1 MAQLSTKIKE
11 YLKANS
17 VNEVDFTKDVL
28 LQDDMPNGV
37 SAPYIKEWNISGV
50 AKPSDSD
57 LSAVESAANTAE
69 ANAQVIATRVA
80 LYGGAVKQLENIIEN
95 GLEAEIARVAQ
106 IKADNP
112 KS

>member
-28 LQDDMPNGV
+28 LQDDMEGGV
-37 SAPYIKEWNISGV
+37 SKPYIKEWNISGV
-50 AKPSDSD
+50 DQPSDSD
-57 LSAVESAANTAE
+57 LASYDAAATTAE
-69 ANAQVIATRVA
+69 SNATVDATRRA
-80 LYGGAVKQLENIIEN
+80 AYGDIGDQLDEIYHDIDAWKARIKSVKD
-95 GLEAEIARVAQ
+95 A
-106 IKADNP
+106 NP

>member
-28 LQDDMPNGV
+28 LQDDGQG
-37 SAPYIKEWNISGV
+37 AYIKEWNISSV
-50 AKPSDSD
+50 DKPTDSQLD
-57 LSAVESAANTAE
+57 AQETKANTAE
-69 ANAQVIATRVA
+69 SNAQVDATRRTG
-80 LYGGAVKQLENIIEN
+80 YGDIGDQLD
-95 GLEAEIARVAQ
+95 EIYHDMDAWKTR
-106 IKADNP
+106 IKAIKDANP

>member
-17 VNEVDFTKDVL
+17 VHEVDFTTDVL
-28 LQDDMPNGV
+28 LQDDGQG
-37 SAPYIKEWNISGV
+37 AYIKEWNISGV

-57 LSAVESAANTAE
+57 LSAVESVADTAE

-80 LYGGAVKQLENIIEN
+80 LYGGAIKQLENIIEN

>member
-17 VNEVDFTKDVL
+17 VNEVDFTTDVL
-28 LQDDMPNGV
+28 LQDDGQG
-37 SAPYIKEWNISGV
+37 AYIKEWNISGV

-57 LSAVESAANTAE
+57 LASYDAAATTAE
-69 ANAQVIATRVA
+69 SNATVDETRRSA
-80 LYGGAVKQLENIIEN
+80 YGDIGDQLDEIYHDIDAWRTRIQGVKT
-95 GLEAEIARVAQ
+95 A
-106 IKADNP
+106 NP

>member
-17 VNEVDFTKDVL
+17 VNTVDFTTDVL

-57 LSAVESAANTAE
+57 LSAVESVADTAE

-112 KS
+112 KP

>member
-17 VNEVDFTKDVL
+17 VNEVDFTTDVL
-28 LQDDMPNGV
+28 LQDDGQG
-37 SAPYIKEWNISGV
+37 AYIKEWNISGV

-57 LSAVESAANTAE
+57 LASYDAAATTAE
-69 ANAQVIATRVA
+69 SNATVDATRKA
-80 LYGGAVKQLENIIEN
+80 AYGNIGDQLD
-95 GLEAEIARVAQ
+95 EIYHDIDAWRTRIQ
-106 IKADNP
+106 GIKTANP

>member
-28 LQDDMPNGV
+28 LQDDGQG
-37 SAPYIKEWNISGV
+37 AYIKEWNISGV
-50 AKPSDSD
+50 AKPTDSQLD
-57 LSAVESAANTAE
+57 AQETKANTAE
-69 ANAQVIATRVA
+69 SNATVDATRRSA
-80 LYGGAVKQLENIIEN
+80 YGDIGDQLD
-95 GLEAEIARVAQ
+95 EIYHDIDAWRTRIQ
-106 IKADNP
+106 GIKTANP

>member
-17 VNEVDFTKDVL
+17 VNEVDFTTDVL
-28 LQDDMPNGV
+28 LQDDGQG
-37 SAPYIKEWNISGV
+37 AYIKEWNISGV

-57 LSAVESAANTAE
+57 LSAVESAADIAE

-80 LYGGAVKQLENIIEN
+80 LYGGAIKQLENIIEN

>member
-17 VNEVDFTKDVL
+17 VNTVDFTKDVL
-28 LQDDMPNGV
+28 LQDDGQG
-37 SAPYIKEWNISGV
+37 AYIKEWNISGV

-57 LSAVESAANTAE
+57 LASYDAAATTAE
-69 ANAQVIATRVA
+69 SNATVDATRRA
-80 LYGGAVKQLENIIEN
+80 AYGDIGDQLD
-95 GLEAEIARVAQ
+95 EIYYDIDAWRTRIQ
-106 IKADNP
+106 GIKTANP

>member
-17 VNEVDFTKDVL
+17 VNTVDFTTDVL
-28 LQDDMPNGV
+28 LQDDGQG
-37 SAPYIKEWNISGV
+37 AYIKEWNISGV

-57 LSAVESAANTAE
+57 LASYDAAATTAE
-69 ANAQVIATRVA
+69 SNATVDATRRSA
-80 LYGGAVKQLENIIEN
+80 YGDIGEQLD
-95 GLEAEIARVAQ
+95 EIYHDIDAWRTRIQ
-106 IKADNP
+106 GIKTANP

>member
-28 LQDDMPNGV
+28 LQDDGQG
-37 SAPYIKEWNISGV
+37 AYIKEWNISGV
-50 AKPSDSD
+50 SKPTDSQLD
-57 LSAVESAANTAE
+57 AQETKANTAE
-69 ANAQVIATRVA
+69 SNLAVDATRRVG
-80 LYGGAVKQLENIIEN
+80 YGDIGDQLD
-95 GLEAEIARVAQ
+95 EIYHDIDAWKTR
-106 IKADNP
+106 IKAIKDANP

>member
-1 MAQLSTKIKE
+1 MAQLKTKIKE

-17 VNEVDFTKDVL
+17 VNTVDFTSDVL
-28 LQDDMPNGV
+28 LQDDGQG
-37 SAPYIKEWNISGV
+37 AYIKEWNISGV
-50 AKPSDSD
+50 SKPSDSD
-57 LSAVESAANTAE
+57 LSAVESDANTAE

-80 LYGGAVKQLENIIEN
+80 LYGGVIKQLENIIEN
-95 GLEAEIARVAQ
+95 GLDAEIARVAQ

>member
-17 VNEVDFTKDVL
+17 VNEVDFTTDVL
-28 LQDDMPNGV
+28 LQDDGQG
-37 SAPYIKEWNISGV
+37 AYIKEWNISGV
-50 AKPSDSD
+50 SKPSDSD
-57 LSAVESAANTAE
+57 LSAVESAADTAE
-69 ANAQVIATRVA
+69 ANAQVVATRLS
-80 LYGGAVKQLENIIEN
+80 LYGSIGEQIEYITEN
-95 GLEAEIARVAQ
+95 GLDAWQTKVAQ

>member
-17 VNEVDFTKDVL
+17 VNTVDFTTDVL
-28 LQDDMPNGV
+28 LQDDGQG
-37 SAPYIKEWNISGV
+37 AYIKEWNISGV

-57 LSAVESAANTAE
+57 LASYDAAATTAE
-69 ANAQVIATRVA
+69 SNATVDATRRSA
-80 LYGGAVKQLENIIEN
+80 YGDIGDQLD
-95 GLEAEIARVAQ
+95 EIYHDIDAWKTRIQ
-106 IKADNP
+106 GIKTANP

>member
-17 VNEVDFTKDVL
+17 VNEVDFTTDVL
-28 LQDDMPNGV
+28 LQDDGQG
-37 SAPYIKEWNISGV
+37 AYIKEWNISGV

-57 LSAVESAANTAE
+57 LASYDAAATTAE
-69 ANAQVIATRVA
+69 SNATVDATRRSA
-80 LYGGAVKQLENIIEN
+80 YGDIGDQLD
-95 GLEAEIARVAQ
+95 EIYHDIDAWRTRIQ
-106 IKADNP
+106 GIKTANP